1 MNTTHSVKRK
11 LQQNAANSEHL
22 ADDQPDSEAVRRLR
36 VVSEGAECESE
47 WKGRQF
53 LLQNG
58 TYTPIGIQL
67 TC

>member
-1 MNTTHSVKRK
+1 M
-11 LQQNAANSEHL
+11 QQNAANSEHL

-53 LLQNG
+53 LLHNG